1 MVGDGGL
8 EGFRCLAVKGAR
20 VGPDSGGGGR
30 PGVGFGRG
38 GGRLEGV
45 TGEGGSVQP
54 FVQGG
59 AHVCPPVRPSLLGAS
74 CVCSC
79 GQSHDDHVPGV

>member
-1 MVGDGGL
+1 MYAQTLVG
-8 EGFRCLAVKGAR
+8 GAALLWEY
-20 VGPDSGGGGR
+20 
-30 PGVGFGRG
+30 GRG

-45 TGEGGSVQP
+45 TGERGSVQP
-54 FVQGG
+54 FVQGS

-74 CVCSC
+74 CVCPC